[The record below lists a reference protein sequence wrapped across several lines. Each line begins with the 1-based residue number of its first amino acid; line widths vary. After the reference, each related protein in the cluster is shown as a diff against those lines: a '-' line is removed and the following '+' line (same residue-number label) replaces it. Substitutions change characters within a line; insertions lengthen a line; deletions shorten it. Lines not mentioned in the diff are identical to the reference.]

1 MQEKK
6 HSILIVD
13 DEPNNIAL
21 LKDILIDEY
30 TLFMAKDGAKAIS
43 LAQKN
48 MPNLILLDIMM
59 PEMDGFETCRQ
70 LKANPLTKN
79 IPIIFVT
86 ALSDIGDEAQ
96 GFKVGAAD
104 YITKPVSAAIVKAR
118 VQTQISLKQLT
129 YHLTDQVQQAVRQY
143 DRVLRS
149 SIQMLGHA
157 GHYNDTDTG
166 LHIWR
171 MAAYAKLLARAA
183 GWGEED
189 CTLIELAAPMHDTGK
204 IAIPDAILKKPGKLT
219 AEEWDIMKTH
229 SKVGADILSRSDSA
243 LFMLAAEIAETHHE
257 KWDGSGYP
265 GGLSGVRIP
274 ESGRIVALADVF
286 DALTMRRPYKDPWP
300 IERTIDAIKDGR
312 GKHFDPRLVDLFLK
326 NLSDFLKEKDHW
338 EQREK
343 EEEHMA

>member
-59 PEMDGFETCRQ
+59 PEMDGFEACRQ

-79 IPIIFVT
+79 IPVIFVT

-129 YHLTDQVQQAVRQY
+129 YHLTDQVQQAVDNMTVSY
-143 DRVLRS
+143 DLLFKCLAMRVTIMIRIQVCISGAWRPMPNFWPVLR
-149 SIQMLGHA
+149 A
-157 GHYNDTDTG
+157 G
-166 LHIWR
+166 
-171 MAAYAKLLARAA
+171 AK
-183 GWGEED
+183 
-189 CTLIELAAPMHDTGK
+189 K
-204 IAIPDAILKKPGKLT
+204 IAP
-219 AEEWDIMKTH
+219 
-229 SKVGADILSRSDSA
+229 
-243 LFMLAAEIAETHHE
+243 
-257 KWDGSGYP
+257 
-265 GGLSGVRIP
+265 
-274 ESGRIVALADVF
+274 
-286 DALTMRRPYKDPWP
+286 
-300 IERTIDAIKDGR
+300 
-312 GKHFDPRLVDLFLK
+312 
-326 NLSDFLKEKDHW
+326 
-338 EQREK
+338 
-343 EEEHMA
+343 